1 MGRTARAGKKGKCVL
16 IVMEEEKKLIDT
28 LREAGVTEMRTWA
41 ELTEPEYC
49 EDCGVPLYPNHAG
62 EVVHAE
68 MPEDAEPDGT
78 HFH

>member
-1 MGRTARAGKKGKCVL
+1 
-16 IVMEEEKKLIDT
+16 
-28 LREAGVTEMRTWA
+28 MRTWS

-49 EDCGVPLYPNHAG
+49 EDCGVPLYPNHVG

-68 MPEDAEPDGT
+68 MPEDAEPEGT

>member
-1 MGRTARAGKKGKCVL
+1 MMWCRRKSFIRATSGFL
-16 IVMEEEKKLIDT
+16 LPRERIRET

-41 ELTEPEYC
+41 EVTEPEYC
-49 EDCGVPLYPNHAG
+49 EDCGAPLFPNHEG

-68 MPEDAEPDGT
+68 MPADAEPEAT